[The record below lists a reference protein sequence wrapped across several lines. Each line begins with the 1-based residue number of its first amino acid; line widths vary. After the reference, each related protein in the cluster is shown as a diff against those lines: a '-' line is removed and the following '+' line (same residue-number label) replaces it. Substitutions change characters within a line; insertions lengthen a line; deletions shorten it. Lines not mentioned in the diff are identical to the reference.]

1 VRPLFWLF
9 SILATENS
17 HEKRRRREEKMI
29 LAHILPKKIKQ
40 DLTELA
46 DRLYN
51 NIPPICWETERNMAE
66 NLGVPRRQLRYA
78 KALLELQE
86 RVRIIPSANGKRS
99 NPVHT
104 LFKVNPINHNIER
117 DDSTWEIDWTLFND
131 VTPNQLNRMSVVEQ
145 LEFYREIG
153 FQTIPLH
160 FPKFKRGKVF
170 CSCRRGRNC
179 PSIGKHPVIAHKNL
193 DFSDIRTYKAMQAY
207 WKKEPNYNVGFKV
220 EGFLVLDVDYK
231 NFGHYSLAYLQNEIG
246 DFPDDVS
253 VITGNGR
260 HIYVRPCSAISNG
273 VEVMGACGLDVRS
286 AGGIVAAP
294 VSVHVSQNQYQWES
308 IGEPEPIPEDWK
320 LNLIGEE
327 AKVVNLADYRERRK
341 AVQPKV
347 LLPTVLTPEYVIPVG
362 QRNTTL
368 FAWGCKERGKGAEYP
383 HIYDV
388 LTTLNETYCERPLGD
403 SEVRTIAASAS
414 KYLTEAQKRSMAA

>member
-1 VRPLFWLF
+1 VRPLFRLF

-29 LAHILPKKIKQ
+29 LAHILPKKINQ

-66 NLGVPRRQLRYA
+66 DLGVSRRQLRYA

-131 VTPNQLNRMSVVEQ
+131 VTTNQLNRMSVVEQ

-179 PSIGKHPVIAHKNL
+179 PSIGKHPVIPHKNL
-193 DFSDIRTYKAMQAY
+193 DFSDIQTYKAMQAY

-231 NFGHYSLAYLQNEIG
+231 NYGQYSFAYIQDEIG
-246 DFPDDVS
+246 NFPDDVS
-253 VITGNGR
+253 VITGNGQ
-260 HIYVRPCSAISNG
+260 HIYARPCSAISNG
-273 VEVMGACGLDVRS
+273 VDVMGLRGLDVRS

-294 VSVHVSQNQYQWES
+294 GSVHVSQNQYRWES
-308 IGEPEPIPEDWK
+308 VGEPEPLSEDWM
-320 LNLIGEE
+320 LNLIGEQAE
-327 AKVVNLADYRERRK
+327 VINLAEYREKRD
-341 AVQPKV
+341 AAQPAV
-347 LLPTVLTPEYVIPVG
+347 LLPKTFTPDYVIPKG

-368 FAWGCKERGKGAEYP
+368 FKFACRERGKGAEYP
-383 HIYDV
+383 FIYDV
-388 LTTLNETYCERPLGD
+388 LTTLNETYCEPPLD
-403 SEVRTIAASAS
+403 NSEIKRIAASAS
-414 KYLTEAQKRSMAA
+414 EYLTEAQKRGIAA